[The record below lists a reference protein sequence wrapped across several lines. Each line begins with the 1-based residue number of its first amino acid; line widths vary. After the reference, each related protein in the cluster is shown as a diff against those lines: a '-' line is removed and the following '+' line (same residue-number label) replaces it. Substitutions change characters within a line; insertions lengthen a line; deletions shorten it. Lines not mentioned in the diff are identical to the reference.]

1 MKSIRG
7 VGLACTLT
15 CLDEHR
21 LARYDGCFQRELALP
36 ISTPRMTPGS
46 RTLARSSNE
55 HSLTVLVLIDYRTF
69 ADSASSAYLICNLQF
84 ADSANYE
91 ARDAHTY
98 APGLLLLNHQLYR
111 ARTSAI
117 LSRAMNADPRNFSA
131 V

>member
-1 MKSIRG
+1 MTCMDSQTAAGAHLYEKFLEMKSMRG

-46 RTLARSSNE
+46 RILATSSNE
-55 HSLTVLVLIDYRTF
+55 HSLTVLVLMI
-69 ADSASSAYLICNLQF
+69 
-84 ADSANYE
+84 
-91 ARDAHTY
+91 
-98 APGLLLLNHQLYR
+98 
-111 ARTSAI
+111 
-117 LSRAMNADPRNFSA
+117 